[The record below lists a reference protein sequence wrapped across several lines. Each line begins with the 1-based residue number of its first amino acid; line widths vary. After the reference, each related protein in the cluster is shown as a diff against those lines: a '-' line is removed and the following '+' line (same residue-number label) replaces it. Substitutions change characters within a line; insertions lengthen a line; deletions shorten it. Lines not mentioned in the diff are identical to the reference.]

1 MHTQLRR
8 GITDAKQIAHSAGVR
23 IERNNSLEDVIKPI
37 QLKLQLLF
45 TE

>member
-1 MHTQLRR
+1 MHTQLRS
-8 GITDAKQIAHSAGVR
+8 GITDVKQIARSAGVI

-45 TE
+45 TQ